1 MSIFDK
7 FNKSV
12 DLKGLKE
19 DLKEVQENS
28 GGSYEEIPLGRYE
41 VTIDK
46 MEIKETKKGDKLM
59 LSVTF
64 KVLEGPQKNRLIF
77 MNQVITSPYGLH
89 NSNEF
94 LRSLKSGIDV
104 VFEDYNQYSELVKD
118 IMSSISNRLEY
129 ELTYS
134 ENDKKFKVFEITDV
148 FED

>member
-1 MSIFDK
+1 MSIFEK

-19 DLKEVQENS
+19 DLKEVQEN
-28 GGSYEEIPLGRYE
+28 GGGNYEEVPLGKYE
-41 VTIDK
+41 VKIDK

-64 KVLEGPQKNRLIF
+64 KVLDGPQKNRLIF
-77 MNQVITSPYGLH
+77 MNQVITSAYGLH
-89 NSNEF
+89 NANEF

-104 VFEDYNQYSELVKD
+104 IFDDYNQYSELVED
-118 IMSSISNRLEY
+118 IMDDISDRLEY

-134 ENDKKFKVFEITDV
+134 ENDKEFKVFEITDV

>member
-1 MSIFDK
+1 MSIFEK

-19 DLKEVQENS
+19 DLKEVQEN
-28 GGSYEEIPLGRYE
+28 GGGNYEEVPLGKYE
-41 VTIDK
+41 VKIDK

-64 KVLEGPQKNRLIF
+64 KVLDGPQKNRLIF
-77 MNQVITSPYGLH
+77 MNQVITSAYGLH
-89 NSNEF
+89 NANEF

-104 VFEDYNQYSELVKD
+104 IFDDYNQYSELVED
-118 IMSSISNRLEY
+118 IMDAISDRLEY

-134 ENDKKFKVFEITDV
+134 ENDKEFTVFEITDV

>member
-19 DLKEVQENS
+19 DLKEVQENG
-28 GGSYEEIPLGRYE
+28 GGSYEDVPHGKYE
-41 VTIDK
+41 VIIDK

-64 KVLEGPQKNRLIF
+64 KVLEGSQKNRLIF

>member
-1 MSIFDK
+1 MGIFEK
-7 FNKSV
+7 FNKTV

-19 DLKEVQENS
+19 DLKEVQENGS
-28 GGSYEEIPLGRYE
+28 GNYEEVPFGRYE
-41 VTIDK
+41 VIIDK

-64 KVLEGPQKNRLIF
+64 KILDGPQKNRLIF
-77 MNQVITSPYGLH
+77 MNQAITNAYGLH

-104 VFEDYNQYSELVKD
+104 VFDDYNQYSELVEE
-118 IMSSISNRLEY
+118 IMNAILCRLEY
-129 ELTYS
+129 ELAYS
-134 ENDKKFKVFEITDV
+134 ENEKGYKVFEITDV

>member
-1 MSIFDK
+1 MSIFEK

-19 DLKEVQENS
+19 DLKEVQEN
-28 GGSYEEIPLGRYE
+28 GGGNYEEVPLGKYE
-41 VTIDK
+41 VKIDK

-64 KVLEGPQKNRLIF
+64 KVLDGAQKNRLIF
-77 MNQVITSPYGLH
+77 MNQVITSAYGLH
-89 NSNEF
+89 NANEF

-104 VFEDYNQYSELVKD
+104 IFDDYNQYSELVED
-118 IMSSISNRLEY
+118 IMDAISDRLEY

-134 ENDKKFKVFEITDV
+134 ENDKEFKVFEITDV

>member
-1 MSIFDK
+1 MSIFEK

-19 DLKEVQENS
+19 DLKEVQEN
-28 GGSYEEIPLGRYE
+28 GGGNYEEVPLGKYE
-41 VTIDK
+41 VKIDK

-64 KVLEGPQKNRLIF
+64 KVLDGPQKNRLIF
-77 MNQVITSPYGLH
+77 MNQVITSAYGLH

-94 LRSLKSGIDV
+94 LRSLGSRVDII
-104 VFEDYNQYSELVKD
+104 FEDYSQYADLVGEVYQAINEK
-118 IMSSISNRLEY
+118 LEY
-129 ELTYS
+129 ELSYG
-134 ENDKKFKVFEITDV
+134 ENDKGFKIFEITDI

>member
-1 MSIFDK
+1 MSIFEK

-19 DLKEVQENS
+19 DLKEVQEN
-28 GGSYEEIPLGRYE
+28 GGGNYEEVPLGKYE
-41 VTIDK
+41 VKIDK

-64 KVLEGPQKNRLIF
+64 KVLDGPQKNRLIF
-77 MNQVITSPYGLH
+77 MNQVITSAYGLH
-89 NSNEF
+89 NANEF

-104 VFEDYNQYSELVKD
+104 IFDDYNQYSELVED
-118 IMSSISNRLEY
+118 IMDAISDRLEY

-134 ENDKKFKVFEITDV
+134 ENDKEFKVFEITDV
-148 FED
+148 LED

>member
-1 MSIFDK
+1 MSIFEK

-19 DLKEVQENS
+19 DLKEVQEN
-28 GGSYEEIPLGRYE
+28 GGGNYEEVPLGKYE
-41 VTIDK
+41 VKIDK

-64 KVLEGPQKNRLIF
+64 KVLDGPQKNRLIF
-77 MNQVITSPYGLH
+77 MNQVITSAYGLH

-104 VFEDYNQYSELVKD
+104 IFDDYNQYSELVED
-118 IMSSISNRLEY
+118 IMDAISDRLEY

-134 ENDKKFKVFEITDV
+134 ENDKEFKVFEITDV

>member
-1 MSIFDK
+1 MSIFEK

-12 DLKGLKE
+12 DLEGLKE
-19 DLKEVQENS
+19 DLKEVQEN
-28 GGSYEEIPLGRYE
+28 GGGNYEEVPLGKYE
-41 VTIDK
+41 VKIDK

-64 KVLEGPQKNRLIF
+64 KVLDGPQKNRLIF
-77 MNQVITSPYGLH
+77 MNQVITSAYGLH
-89 NSNEF
+89 NANEF

-104 VFEDYNQYSELVKD
+104 IFDDYNQYSELVED
-118 IMSSISNRLEY
+118 IMDAISDRLEY

-134 ENDKKFKVFEITDV
+134 ENDKEFKVFEITDV

>member
-1 MSIFDK
+1 MSIFEK

-19 DLKEVQENS
+19 DLKEVQEN
-28 GGSYEEIPLGRYE
+28 GGGNYEEVPLGKYE
-41 VTIDK
+41 VKIDK

-64 KVLEGPQKNRLIF
+64 KVLDGPQKNRLIF
-77 MNQVITSPYGLH
+77 MNQVITSAYGLH

-94 LRSLKSGIDV
+94 LRSLKSGMDV
-104 VFEDYNQYSELVKD
+104 IFDDYNQYSELVED
-118 IMSSISNRLEY
+118 IMDAISDRLEY

-134 ENDKKFKVFEITDV
+134 ENDKEFKVFEITDV

>member
-104 VFEDYNQYSELVKD
+104 VFDDYNQYSELVED

>member
-19 DLKEVQENS
+19 DLKEVQENG
-28 GGSYEEIPLGRYE
+28 GGSYEDVPHGKYE
-41 VTIDK
+41 VIIDK

-104 VFEDYNQYSELVKD
+104 VFDDYNQYSELVED

>member
-1 MSIFDK
+1 MSIFEK

-19 DLKEVQENS
+19 DLKEVQEN
-28 GGSYEEIPLGRYE
+28 GGGNYEEVPLGKYE
-41 VTIDK
+41 VKIDK

-64 KVLEGPQKNRLIF
+64 KVLDGPQKNRLIF
-77 MNQVITSPYGLH
+77 MNQVITSAYGLH

-94 LRSLKSGIDV
+94 LRSLKSGMDV
-104 VFEDYNQYSELVKD
+104 IFDDYNQYSELVED
-118 IMSSISNRLEY
+118 IMDAISDKLEY

-134 ENDKKFKVFEITDV
+134 ENDKEFKVFEITDV

>member
-1 MSIFDK
+1 MSIFEK

-19 DLKEVQENS
+19 DLKEVQEN
-28 GGSYEEIPLGRYE
+28 GGGNYEEVPLGRYE
-41 VTIDK
+41 VKIEK

-64 KVLEGPQKNRLIF
+64 KVLDGPQKNRLIF
-77 MNQVITSPYGLH
+77 MNQVITSAYGLH

-94 LRSLKSGIDV
+94 LRSLKSGMDV
-104 VFEDYNQYSELVKD
+104 IFDDYNQYSELVED
-118 IMSSISNRLEY
+118 IMDAISDKLEY

-134 ENDKKFKVFEITDV
+134 ENDKEFKVFEITDV